1 MAEDNTTCNE
11 ETLLTFPC
19 DIGVKVMGKTD
30 RAFTALVFDLLAPF
44 IPQLQPDDIA
54 IKTSGKGNY
63 QSLTVNFTATSKAQL
78 DTIYQALSDEPLV
91 LMTL

>member
-1 MAEDNTTCNE
+1 MTENNNATNED
-11 ETLLTFPC
+11 TLLTFPC

-30 RAFTALVFDLLAPF
+30 QAFTALVFDLLAPF
-44 IPQLQPDDIA
+44 IPGLKPDDIV
-54 IKTSGKGNY
+54 IKASGKGNY

-78 DTIYQALSDEPLV
+78 DTIYQTLADEPLV